1 MRKQTYLYGL
11 GMTHLIQV
19 GLQRFILCTL
29 LRKLSLGFSALVL
42 DLLRL

>member
-1 MRKQTYLYGL
+1 L
-11 GMTHLIQV
+11 THLIQV